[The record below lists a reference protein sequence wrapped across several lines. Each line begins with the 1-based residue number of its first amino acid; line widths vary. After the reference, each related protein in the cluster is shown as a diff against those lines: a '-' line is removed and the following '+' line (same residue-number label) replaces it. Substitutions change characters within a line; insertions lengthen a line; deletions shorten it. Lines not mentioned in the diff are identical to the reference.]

1 MTEPRRA
8 CFLERV
14 SVHAVPVGVGGHA
27 EGAVAGRAASA
38 ITEKA
43 ARVASNL
50 VAGDGDVLEDLLLD
64 DVVVL
69 VESGDGEF
77 RQHVVS

>member
-27 EGAVAGRAASA
+27 EGAVAGRTASA
-38 ITEKA
+38 VTEKA
-43 ARVASNL
+43 ARVAGNL
-50 VAGDGDVLEDLLLD
+50 EQDN
-64 DVVVL
+64 
-69 VESGDGEF
+69 
-77 RQHVVS
+77 